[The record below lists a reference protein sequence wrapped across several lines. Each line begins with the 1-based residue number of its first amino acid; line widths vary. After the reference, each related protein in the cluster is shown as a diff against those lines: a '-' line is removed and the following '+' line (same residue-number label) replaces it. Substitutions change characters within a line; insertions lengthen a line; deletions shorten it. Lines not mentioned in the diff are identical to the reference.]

1 MPAKED
7 VVRPEHESARL
18 GALWRSQGDAFLEQ
32 QAEALIADLDR
43 LRQAYVAALDAPAP
57 MGSPAAPPLRRTLID
72 LRDPDVT
79 GLVCTRE
86 AHSNVDAA
94 ARCLRCGYAFCDGCL
109 VRPEATHGE
118 PLCTECALV
127 MGGVHHKRAR
137 PLVAPGRPGRSV
149 PR

>member
-18 GALWRSQGDAFLEQ
+18 GELWRSQGDAFLEQ
-32 QAEALIADLDR
+32 QADALIADLDR
-43 LRQAYVAALDAPAP
+43 LRQAYVAALDPPAP
-57 MGSPAAPPLRRTLID
+57 MESPAVPGRPTLVD

-79 GLVCTRE
+79 GLVCARE
-86 AHSNVDAA
+86 AHSNRDAA
-94 ARCLRCGYAFCDGCL
+94 ARCMRCGNAFCDGCL

-127 MGGVHHKRAR
+127 MGGVHHKPAR
-137 PLVAPGRPGRSV
+137 PLVAPGRPGRWI
-149 PR
+149 RR